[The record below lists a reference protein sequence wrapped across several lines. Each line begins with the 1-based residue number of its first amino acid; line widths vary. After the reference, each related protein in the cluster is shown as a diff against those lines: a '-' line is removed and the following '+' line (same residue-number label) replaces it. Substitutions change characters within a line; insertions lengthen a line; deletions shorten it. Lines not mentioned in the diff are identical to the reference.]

1 MNLIT
6 GATGLVGSHL
16 TLHLVENGEAVRAL
30 YRNQE
35 GLEKTKALFSLYNK
49 SELFP
54 KIEWIQGDITDI
66 SSLEMAFDTIENVY
80 HCAAIISFDPNE
92 ENAIRKINIEGT
104 ANIVNFSIA
113 NGIKKLCYIS
123 SIAALGE
130 KKLGEKTISETNE
143 WNPEK
148 AHSDYAISKYG
159 AEMEVWRGR
168 QEGLQVVILNP
179 GIILGPGFWNQ
190 GSGVIFNKTLGD
202 FRLFTNG
209 TTGYVAVN
217 DIVKIANILMKK
229 DCNGERYVIV
239 SENLTFRKI
248 QYLISDALLE
258 KKPPVFV
265 AKWICEIA
273 CRLDWILNTFFFQKR
288 RLSSAGVRAL
298 HGEDTFSNKKIL
310 EFIDFEFQDIEPAI
324 AEIVTLSNS
333 K

>member
-35 GLEKTKALFSLYNK
+35 GLEKTKALFLLYNK

-66 SSLEMAFDTIENVY
+66 SSLEMAFDNVENVY

-288 RLSSAGVRAL
+288 QLSSDGVRAL
-298 HGEDTFSNKKIL
+298 HGNEIFYNKKIID
-310 EFIDFEFQDIEPAI
+310 FIDYEFQGIETAI
-324 AEIVTLSNS
+324 AEIVALSNS

>member
-35 GLEKTKALFSLYNK
+35 GLEKTKALFLLYNK

-66 SSLEMAFDTIENVY
+66 SSLEMAFDNVENVY

-298 HGEDTFSNKKIL
+298 HGEDTFSNKKIID
-310 EFIDFEFQDIEPAI
+310 FIDYEFQDIEPAI
-324 AEIVTLSNS
+324 AEIVALSNS

>member
-16 TLHLVENGEAVRAL
+16 TLRLVENGEAVRAL

-35 GLEKTKALFSLYNK
+35 GLEKTKALFLLYNK

-66 SSLEMAFDTIENVY
+66 SSLEMAFDNVENVY

-217 DIVKIANILMKK
+217 DVVKIANILMKK
-229 DCNGERYVIV
+229 DCNGERFVIV

-258 KKPPVFV
+258 RKPPVFV

-288 RLSSAGVRAL
+288 QLSIDGVRAL
-298 HGEDTFSNKKIL
+298 HGKEVFSNKKIID
-310 EFIDFEFQDIEPAI
+310 FIDYEFQDIEPAI
-324 AEIVTLSNS
+324 AEIVALSNS

>member
-16 TLHLVENGEAVRAL
+16 TLRLVENGEAVRAL

-35 GLEKTKALFSLYNK
+35 GLEKTKSLFSLYNK

-66 SSLEMAFDTIENVY
+66 SSLEMAFDAIENVY

-123 SIAALGE
+123 SIAALGD
-130 KKLGEKTISETNE
+130 KKLGEATISETNE

-168 QEGLQVVILNP
+168 QEGLHVVILNP

-190 GSGVIFNKTLGD
+190 GSGVIFNKTVGY
-202 FRLFTNG
+202 FRLYTKG
-209 TTGYVAVN
+209 KTGYVAVN
-217 DIVKIANILMKK
+217 DVVKIAGLLMKK
-229 DCNGERYVIV
+229 DCSGERFIIN
-239 SENLTFRKI
+239 SENLSFKKI
-248 QYLISDALLE
+248 QHLISNALLE
-258 KKPPVFV
+258 KKPPIFI
-265 AKWICEIA
+265 AKWVCEIA
-273 CRLDWILNTFFFQKR
+273 CKLDWILNIFFLQKR
-288 RLSSAGVRAL
+288 RLSVAGVKAL
-298 HGEDTFSNKKIL
+298 HGKNTFSNKKII
-310 EFIDFEFQDIEPAI
+310 EFIDYKFQGIEPAI
-324 AEIVTLSNS
+324 AEIVAISNS

>member
-16 TLHLVENGEAVRAL
+16 TLHLVENGESVRAL
-30 YRNQE
+30 YRSQE
-35 GLEKTKALFSLYNK
+35 GLEKTKALFTLYNK

-80 HCAAIISFDPNE
+80 HCAAIISFDPTE
-92 ENAIRKINIEGT
+92 ENKIRKINIEGT

-113 NGIKKLCYIS
+113 NRIKKLCYIS

-190 GSGVIFNKTLGD
+190 GSGVIFNTTVGD
-202 FRLFTNG
+202 FRLYTKG

-217 DIVKIANILMKK
+217 DVVKIAHLLMKK
-229 DCNGERYVIV
+229 DCNGERFVIV
-239 SENLTFRKI
+239 SENLSFKKV
-248 QYLISDALLE
+248 QHLISVALLE
-258 KKPPVFV
+258 KRPPIFI
-265 AKWICEIA
+265 AKWVCKIA
-273 CRLDWILNTFFFQKR
+273 CRLDWILNAFFFQKR
-288 RLSSAGVRAL
+288 RLSGAGVKAL
-298 HGEDTFSNKKIL
+298 HGKNTFSNTKII
-310 EFIDFEFQDIEPAI
+310 EFIDYKFQGIEPAI
-324 AEIVTLSNS
+324 AEIVALSNS